1 MVLKKLQA
9 NDMRIV
15 KAYFG
20 DAHTLAYDDLN
31 SDFFEF
37 NDRKDNIYYLIMNDE
52 NEYIG
57 CTRLNRLDRTYQTAE
72 FEIYVKDSGRTRGY
86 AWFGMLETL
95 NIVFNELNLEKVYWK
110 VKKSNKQAI
119 RFFKKHGF
127 NTLDQDIP
135 KDILEKYSSIDGF
148 IWFAVLKG
156 DDYSNAALSRGT
168 IANCKIIKIRTIPT
182 IEAGELSF
190 FEANHD
196 IPFDIKRIYYI
207 SKVPEG
213 VRRGFHAH
221 KKLQQVLFCPYGKI
235 QLVLENQ
242 DKREELTLSDPSIGV
257 VIAKPIWREML
268 WLQKDS
274 VLAVAASDYYDPND
288 YIRDYNEFKSYIAKG
303 ESN

>member
-9 NDMRIV
+9 KDMRIV
-15 KAYFG
+15 KAYF
-20 DAHTLAYDDLN
+20 DNARTLVYDDLN

-168 IANCKIIKIRTIPT
+168 IADCKIIKIRTIPT

-190 FEANHD
+190 FEVNHD